1 MIHIEP
7 TNDKELLDSL
17 SVRIFG
23 APFAGGVGYVLYN
36 EGEAVGLAKLSVTEE
51 VTTLHSAGVVP
62 EMRGKGLGDFLLRS
76 LMFRA
81 GETSGR
87 IETGWV
93 SDYFIKFGFRQ
104 QGGGMVIESKD
115 LVFPRK
121 CRQCG

>member
-23 APFAGGVGYVLYN
+23 APYEGNVGYVLYC
-36 EGEAVGLAKLSVTEE
+36 EDEAVGLAKLSIKEE
-51 VTTLHSAGVVP
+51 VTVILSAGILP
-62 EMRGKGLGDFLLRS
+62 EMRGMGLGDFLLRS
-76 LMFRA
+76 LMARA
-81 GETSGR
+81 SDMSDR
-87 IETGWV
+87 IEIGWI

-104 QGGGMVIESKD
+104 QRCGMVIESKD

-121 CRQCG
+121 CCHCS